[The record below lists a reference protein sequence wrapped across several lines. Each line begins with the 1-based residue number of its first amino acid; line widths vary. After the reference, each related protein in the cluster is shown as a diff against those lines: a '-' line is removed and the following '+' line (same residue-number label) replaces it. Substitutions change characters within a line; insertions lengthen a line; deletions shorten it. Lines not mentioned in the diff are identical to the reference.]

1 MKNIFKKPSLLN
13 AYISKSFLVKFFQIT
28 LGFSALIFFIN
39 LIDAKDKISGSGA
52 PIYIAMSM
60 AFLQIPDFLN
70 DVISSLVLLSAI
82 MTFSHLSNKSEITII
97 RISGFSLWQII
108 KPAAIASLLLGIFW
122 VTVFGPTSIQMVK
135 KFNAL
140 EGKYVKNEIR
150 EVVAPVGGIWLK
162 QPNIEKSDEELVIQ
176 AKRVYSQNLELN
188 KVTVWFFDRHGQFY
202 QKVDAQ
208 KMTLQKGSWLLQ
220 NVIINGTDKINQ
232 KLDHLFIPTKLKADF
247 VTQKIVNNFQNVK
260 LFSLF
265 ELPDLITN
273 LQESGFNPTKFKVYL
288 HSLLNKPLLFMA
300 MTLIA
305 CYFGLNHI
313 RNQNSTLMIFL
324 GVIAGLIFYITS
336 SIMRALGS
344 SGLISIFAS
353 TWVIAAIIL
362 AIGILLIYRKE
373 TL

>member
-1 MKNIFKKPSLLN
+1 MIKIFKRPSLLN
-13 AYISKSFLVKFFQIT
+13 IYIGKSFLIKFLQIT

-82 MTFSHLSNKSEITII
+82 ITFSHLSNKSEITII
-97 RISGFSLWQII
+97 RVSGFSLWQVIR
-108 KPAAIASLLLGIFW
+108 PAAVTSLLLGIIW
-122 VTVFGPTSIQMVK
+122 VTIFGPISIKMVK
-135 KFNAL
+135 EFNAL
-140 EGKYVKNEIR
+140 EAKYVKNEIR
-150 EVVAPVGGIWLK
+150 EVVAPIGGIWLK
-162 QPNIEKSDEELVIQ
+162 QPNIEEGDEELVIQ
-176 AKRVYSQNLELN
+176 AKRVYSENLELN
-188 KVTVWFFDRHGQFY
+188 QVTLWFFDRHGQFY
-202 QKVDAQ
+202 QKIDA
-208 KMTLQKGSWLLQ
+208 KEMTLQKGAWLLQ
-220 NVIINGTDKINQ
+220 DVIINGKDKLNYKQ
-232 KLDHLFIPTKLKADF
+232 ESLLIPTQLEADF

-260 LFSLF
+260 LFSIF
-265 ELPDLITN
+265 DLPDLIKN
-273 LQESGFNPTKFKVYL
+273 LQESGFNPRKFKVYF
-288 HSLLNKPLLFMA
+288 HSLISKPLLFMA

-336 SIMRALGS
+336 SIMSALGA

-362 AIGILLIYRKE
+362 AIGTLLIYRKE
-373 TL
+373 SL